1 MLYARGDGTQSR
13 LPLYLFRS
21 EFMRVIKRYPNRKL
35 YDTEAK
41 SYITLDGIAAL
52 IRHGEEIQVVDNTSG
67 EDLTSLTL
75 TQVILEREK
84 QQGGFLPRSV
94 LTGLVRAGS
103 DTLTN
108 LSRSVG
114 SPMDLLRQVDEE
126 IERRLESLV
135 RRGEMAEEEVRRLRD
150 KLLSQDY
157 SHLRRSGPSQD
168 ELEQALLKRGV
179 PTRDELDKL
188 SQQLEAL
195 AEKLER
201 LGEKEE
207 SQED

>member
-1 MLYARGDGTQSR
+1 
-13 LPLYLFRS
+13 
-21 EFMRVIKRYPNRKL
+21 MRVIKRYPNRKL

-41 SYITLDGIAAL
+41 AYITLDGIAAL
-52 IRHGEEIQVVDNTSG
+52 IRQGEEIQVVDNASG

-94 LTGLVRAGS
+94 LTSLVRAGG

-108 LSRSVG
+108 LTRAVG
-114 SPMDLLRQVDEE
+114 SPLDLLRQVDEE

-135 RRGEMAEEEVRRLRD
+135 RRGELAEEDVWRLRD
-150 KLLSQDY
+150 KLMSQDFPRP
-157 SHLRRSGPSQD
+157 RRSGPSQD
-168 ELEQALLKRGV
+168 ELERALLKRGV

-188 SQQLEAL
+188 SQQLDAL
-195 AEKLER
+195 AEKLEG
-201 LGEKEE
+201 L
-207 SQED
+207 SEDAEPQTG